1 MVVSGHH
8 IHALWWGPQ
17 ASRKWSWRADS
28 YDEKAMPGREPPG
41 CLATFAEI
49 LRPGAP
55 VGDFRDRVACGTAG
69 PPSAQPPV
77 PLRPRW
83 ATGWAAS
90 PVPPAGW
97 FPSEVVCQ
105 ACERRSFLSLREKL
119 PDRKSTR

>member
-17 ASRKWSWRADS
+17 ASRKWSWRADI

-55 VGDFRDRVACGTAG
+55 VGDFSG
-69 PPSAQPPV
+69 PGGVWDVRAPV
-77 PLRPRW
+77 GATSRTGAPTVGYGWGGFRGASRW
-83 ATGWAAS
+83 VVPQRAS
-90 PVPPAGW
+90 VSGM
-97 FPSEVVCQ
+97 
-105 ACERRSFLSLREKL
+105 
-119 PDRKSTR
+119 